1 MLLIAF
7 PRLLAAFIIMVLML
21 FLSLSNV
28 YAHKPLQAESDNN
41 NRLLDAVHIPDH
53 KVSYAIHQ
61 EINDP
66 GEVDYYS
73 FDAKEGDEL
82 YVEMTIP
89 KLAGLESFTPSIAL
103 IGHGINSELL
113 EQHDNNNNNNISIS
127 KVEINPDPHE
137 HRNYDDN
144 DDDAFSSQ
152 VPANTGNIVV
162 VNYNGTIPSTEFF
175 EPFTQTSY
183 WERQKLIVDELPSS
197 GRYYLAVFDGQRDV
211 QGDNNNNNDDTA
223 ATEKYTLAVG
233 KIEDFTTTDYVVT
246 LPVAWFDTKLFFN
259 DYVTPSIAIVLLIA
273 IPSLIV
279 TFLHIHRSRRC

>member
-1 MLLIAF
+1 MLLVAF
-7 PRLLAAFIIMVLML
+7 SRSLASFIIMVLML

-28 YAHKPLQAESDNN
+28 YAHKPLQAESDSN

-103 IGHGINSELL
+103 IGHGISSELL
-113 EQHDNNNNNNISIS
+113 EQHDNNNARIL

-137 HRNYDDN
+137 HRNYDN
-144 DDDAFSSQ
+144 DDADDALPSQ
-152 VPANTGNIVV
+152 VPANTGTIVI

-197 GRYYLAVFDGQRDV
+197 GRYYLAVFDEQRDV
-211 QGDNNNNNDDTA
+211 QGDNNDDA
-223 ATEKYTLAVG
+223 AVVTEKYTLAVG
-233 KIEDFTTTDYVVT
+233 KIEDFTATDYVVT

-259 DYVTPSIAIVLLIA
+259 DYVTPLIAIILMIA
-273 IPSLIV
+273 IPSSIV
-279 TFLHIHRSRRC
+279 AFLHIHRSRRC

>member
-1 MLLIAF
+1 MLLVAC
-7 PRLLAAFIIMVLML
+7 LWSLASFIMALVL

-28 YAHKPLQAESDNN
+28 YAHKPLQAESEDN

-61 EINDP
+61 EINDR

-113 EQHDNNNNNNISIS
+113 ERHDNNNDNNISIS
-127 KVEINPDPHE
+127 KVEINPDPHGN
-137 HRNYDDN
+137 RNYDD
-144 DDDAFSSQ
+144 AFPSQ
-152 VPANTGNIVV
+152 VPANTGAIIVIT
-162 VNYNGTIPSTEFF
+162 YNGTIPSTEFF

-211 QGDNNNNNDDTA
+211 QGYNSNNDDDAVAVTK
-223 ATEKYTLAVG
+223 KYTLAVG
-233 KIEDFTTTDYVVT
+233 KIEDFTATDYVVT
-246 LPVAWFDTKLFFN
+246 LPVAWFNTKLFFN
-259 DYVTPSIAIVLLIA
+259 DYVTPLIVIILMIA
-273 IPSLIV
+273 IPSSIV

>member
-1 MLLIAF
+1 
-7 PRLLAAFIIMVLML
+7 
-21 FLSLSNV
+21 
-28 YAHKPLQAESDNN
+28 
-41 NRLLDAVHIPDH
+41 
-53 KVSYAIHQ
+53 
-61 EINDP
+61 
-66 GEVDYYS
+66 VDYYS

-103 IGHGINSELL
+103 IGHGISSELL
-113 EQHDNNNNNNISIS
+113 ERDDNNNDRIL

-137 HRNYDDN
+137 HRNHDDN
-144 DDDAFSSQ
+144 DDDAFPSQ
-152 VPANTGNIVV
+152 VPANTGAIIV

-211 QGDNNNNNDDTA
+211 QGYNNNDDA
-223 ATEKYTLAVG
+223 VTEKYTLAVG
-233 KIEDFTTTDYVVT
+233 KIEDFTATDYVVT

-259 DYVTPSIAIVLLIA
+259 DYVTPSIAIILMIA
-273 IPSLIV
+273 IPSSIV
-279 TFLHIHRSRRC
+279 AFLHIHRSRRC